1 MSDLSVGTHT
11 VVAKYAGD
19 DNYNADES
27 EVLTITVAKADAT
40 VTVSADKT
48 DIKYGETITLTTSL
62 LPADATGDV
71 TIYVDGEVSGAT
83 LSDLS
88 VGTHTVVA
96 KYAGDENYTAAESEA
111 LTITVNKAD
120 VTIVVVPNAT
130 SVIGGES
137 ISLDYTID
145 PATATAGTVTYYLD
159 GNAVEGSTLSNLAI
173 GTHTVTAKYTGDSS
187 YADAESAPVVITVGK
202 LATEIS
208 GEDITVYA
216 TVGDTIEFTL
226 KDSNGNVLADKEIVI
241 AFNGVNTKVTTDSNG
256 IAKLD
261 INMANKGTYSISASF
276 AGDDSYEA
284 SFASYNVVVKAK
296 ATKLTVSNTEYSL
309 SGSKYLTATL
319 TAGGEP
325 LANKIVTFQINGKTY
340 TGRSNANGEI
350 KVPVALTAK
359 KTYSVVVS
367 FAGDSTYGTAVAT
380 YKLKVTS

>member
-1 MSDLSVGTHT
+1 MPSRFLTNLPSG
-11 VVAKYAGD
+11 
-19 DNYNADES
+19 
-27 EVLTITVAKADAT
+27 VLP
-40 VTVSADKT
+40 
-48 DIKYGETITLTTSL
+48 GF
-62 LPADATGDV
+62 P
-71 TIYVDGEVSGAT
+71 
-83 LSDLS
+83 
-88 VGTHTVVA
+88 
-96 KYAGDENYTAAESEA
+96 
-111 LTITVNKAD
+111 
-120 VTIVVVPNAT
+120 
-130 SVIGGES
+130 
-137 ISLDYTID
+137 
-145 PATATAGTVTYYLD
+145 D

-202 LATEIS
+202 LATEIA

-216 TVGDTIEFTL
+216 TVGETIEFTL
-226 KDSNGNVLADKEIVI
+226 KDSNGNVLAGKEIVI